1 MVIKIKCRQ
10 LSDGALELELRL
22 EEKPRPVIDT
32 EGVEL
37 YEPRPLA
44 KCGQVI
50 ELRRRAS

>member
-22 EEKPRPVIDT
+22 DEKPRPVIDT

-37 YEPRPLA
+37 HEPIA

-50 ELRRRAS
+50 ELRRRAV